1 MLPCCMSL
9 EKQLNIHKS
18 QIIVFVH
25 LLAQLK
31 QSFCAKLVLPG
42 PLSMGSLIFQLR
54 EDVMDTTFLRR
65 LPLQAKNVS
74 QICSTSKPLTQKFL
88 IFLVECFDFFFPKE
102 NKSYNVSAQHDRNT
116 CFQLSF
122 MENQSICNGKN
133 CCYQIS
139 QVAMRNELQ
148 WNCRIMQ
155 SEEGLASML
164 S

>member
-54 EDVMDTTFLRR
+54 EDVMDTTFFE
-65 LPLQAKNVS
+65 KFF
-74 QICSTSKPLTQKFL
+74 STSGKKCIPNMFYFKAFDTKILNFPCRVFCFVFSQKKTKVIMSVLNMTETPVFSL
-88 IFLVECFDFFFPKE
+88 ALW
-102 NKSYNVSAQHDRNT
+102 R
-116 CFQLSF
+116 
-122 MENQSICNGKN
+122 
-133 CCYQIS
+133 IS
-139 QVAMRNELQ
+139 QSVMVKIVVIRFL
-148 WNCRIMQ
+148 R
-155 SEEGLASML
+155 LL
-164 S
+164 